1 MVTLAAML
9 LQSLDSL
16 PFWELHRQVHHIFK
30 KKRKKSGFRK
40 SMVLLLKFRQRNIVP
55 LVLICTFYIL
65 FHWDYDVFRDFFV
78 FCFRFPPFLA
88 VVQPYRFSLLVQKD
102 VVNSFSC

>member
-9 LQSLDSL
+9 LQSLDTL

-30 KKRKKSGFRK
+30 KKKNLFRK
-40 SMVLLLKFRQRNIVP
+40 SMVLLMKFRQRNII
-55 LVLICTFYIL
+55 LSVLICTFYIL
-65 FHWDYDVFRDFFV
+65 LRWDYPVLRDFFV

-88 VVQPYRFSLLVQKD
+88 VVQPYHFSLLVQKD
-102 VVNSFSC
+102 VVNSVAE